1 MLTDY
6 IMTSQIIAMSI
17 FSLTM
22 SITPGPVNMINLSSG
37 VTHGFKKTIPFV
49 SGATVGFIL
58 LLIVLGMGCMQVI
71 GAYPVFL
78 KYMSMGGT
86 GFILYISYKI
96 TRSETGISAKRVN
109 CPTFMEGF
117 LLQWL
122 NPKAWIACMSGISL
136 FADEKSYFPLV
147 LFISLYL
154 VICFMSLSSW
164 AILGDKLKVFIGS
177 RTRLKVFNYVMGILL
192 SVCAVYLLYSSLA
205 GSFGIK

>member
-1 MLTDY
+1 M
-6 IMTSQIIAMSI
+6 SQIIAMSI

-49 SGATVGFIL
+49 SGATAGFIL
-58 LLIVLGMGCMQVI
+58 LLIVLGMGFMQVI
-71 GAYPVFL
+71 EAYPVFL
-78 KYMSMGGT
+78 KYMSLGGA

-96 TRSETGISAKRVN
+96 AVSEPDISAQRLN

-122 NPKAWIACMSGISL
+122 NPKAWLACMSGITL

-147 LFISLYL
+147 LFILLYF
-154 VICFMSLSSW
+154 VICFISLSSW
-164 AILGDKLKVFIGS
+164 ALLGDKLKVLMGCK
-177 RTRLKVFNYVMGILL
+177 TRLKIFNYVMGILL
-192 SVCAVYLLYSSLA
+192 SACAVYLLHSSLT

>member
-6 IMTSQIIAMSI
+6 IMASQIIAMSL

-37 VTHGFKKTIPFV
+37 VTHGYKKTIPFV

-58 LLIVLGMGCMQVI
+58 LLVVLGMGFMQVI

-78 KYMSMGGT
+78 KYMSMGGA
-86 GFILYISYKI
+86 GFIFYIGYKI
-96 TRSETGISAKRVN
+96 AMSKPDIYAQRVN

-117 LLQWL
+117 LLQLL
-122 NPKAWIACMSGISL
+122 NPKAWLACMSGISL
-136 FADEKSYFPLV
+136 FADEKSYYPLI
-147 LFISLYL
+147 LFVSLYL

-164 AILGDKLKVFIGS
+164 AILGDKLKVFIKS
-177 RTRLKVFNYVMGILL
+177 KTRLKFFNYVVGILL
-192 SVCAVYLLYSSLA
+192 SACAVYLLYSSHTDP
-205 GSFGIK
+205 FGIK

>member
-1 MLTDY
+1 MLKDN
-6 IMTSQIIAMSI
+6 IMASQIIAMSI

-58 LLIVLGMGCMQVI
+58 LLIVLGMGFMQVI

-78 KYMSMGGT
+78 KYMSIGGA
-86 GFILYISYKI
+86 GFIIYISYKI
-96 TRSETGISAKRVN
+96 AISKPDISAQRMS
-109 CPTFMEGF
+109 CPTFVEGF

-122 NPKAWIACMSGISL
+122 NPKAWLACMSGISL
-136 FADEKSYFPLV
+136 FADEKSYFPLI

-154 VICFMSLSSW
+154 VICFISLSSW
-164 AILGDKLKVFIGS
+164 AILGDKLKVLIG
-177 RTRLKVFNYVMGILL
+177 RKTRLKIFNYVMGILL
-192 SVCAVYLLYSSLA
+192 SACAVYLLYSSLT